1 MQEEKPWY
9 KHRLVWMLILFPALA
24 VLGGINMIYLAYT
37 NHDGLVS
44 DNYYKDGQEI
54 NQRLALDQQASAKGI
69 TAQVLIGEDQQNVR
83 VILNQAVEGTLT
95 LKIVHPTKS
104 GVDQTITLAAQGP
117 MLFSGKLAQP
127 LAAERWQIEVGDQKN
142 TWRLSKEWQVL
153 PDEPLLLSPNK

>member
-54 NQRLALDQQASAKGI
+54 NQRLALDQQAVTKGI

-83 VILNQAVEGTLT
+83 VILNQAVEGALT

-117 MLFSGKLAQP
+117 MLFSGKLTQP
-127 LAAERWQIEVGDQKN
+127 LATERWQIEVGDQKN

-153 PDEPLLLSPNK
+153 PDEPLLISPNK